1 MKYWIAD
8 IEERNGEFEYKQPI
22 IFTAATEAEA
32 DKIHEFH
39 VSTWYGE
46 SNMRW
51 DENDNCYWNDYVAIT
66 EGRMTEIDE
75 RTFDQMRKHGNP
87 EMTKMGRED

>member
-22 IFTAATEAEA
+22 IFTAETKAKANE
-32 DKIHEFH
+32 IHEFH
-39 VSTWYGE
+39 VSTWYG
-46 SNMRW
+46 SMRW
-51 DENDNCYWNDYVAIT
+51 DEDDNCWWNEPVAVT

-75 RTFDQMRKHGNP
+75 HTFDQIRKHGLP
-87 EMTKMGRED
+87 DLTRKGA

>member
-39 VSTWYGE
+39 VSTWYGKDH
-46 SNMRW
+46 MRW
-51 DENDNCYWNDYVAIT
+51 DEGDNCYWNEHVAIT

-75 RTFDQMRKHGNP
+75 HTFEQMRKHGNP
-87 EMTKMGRED
+87 DMTRMER

>member
-8 IEERNGEFEYKQPI
+8 IDERNGEFEYKQPI
-22 IFTAATEAEA
+22 IFRAETEAEA
-32 DKIHEFH
+32 DDTHEFY

-51 DENDNCYWNDYVAIT
+51 DEDDNCYWNEHVAVT

-75 RTFDQMRKHGNP
+75 HTYEQMQKHGNP
-87 EMTKMGRED
+87 DMTKTER